1 MIKNRQIKKPKKIKT
16 IEDRNNI
23 ENFLIT
29 IFNAAEGLMAT
40 PIGAIFWIIIL
51 CLFAAL
57 VSGGD
62 LECGKPD
69 FFGHDGC

>member
-1 MIKNRQIKKPKKIKT
+1 MIKKIEK
-16 IEDRNNI
+16 I
-23 ENFLIT
+23 LIT
-29 IFNAAEGLMAT
+29 IFVAVEGLMAT
-40 PIGAIFWIIIL
+40 PIGIILWIIIL

-62 LECGKPD
+62 LECGKPA

>member
-1 MIKNRQIKKPKKIKT
+1 
-16 IEDRNNI
+16 
-23 ENFLIT
+23 
-29 IFNAAEGLMAT
+29 MAT

-57 VSGGD
+57 VSGVD